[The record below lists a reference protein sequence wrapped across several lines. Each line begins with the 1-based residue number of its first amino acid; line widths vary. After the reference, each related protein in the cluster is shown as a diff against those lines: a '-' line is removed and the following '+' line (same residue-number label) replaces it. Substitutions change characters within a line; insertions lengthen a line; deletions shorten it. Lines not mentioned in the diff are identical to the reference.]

1 MKDKTITITAEE
13 SEGRKDYCIT
23 GLLERDLEIM
33 VLFLILSLILMPL
46 GTTSCNLSA

>member
-23 GLLERDLEIM
+23 GLLERDLETTA
-33 VLFLILSLILMPL
+33 LFLIFSLILMPL
-46 GTTSCNLSA
+46 GTISCNLSA